1 MAEKAVTQVRVFVD
15 DQERINRVAGL
26 LKARTA
32 ENVTSK
38 DVVALG
44 LDALM
49 AARPDLATH
58 GDASQRQVHP

>member
-49 AARPDLATH
+49 AARPDLAGH